1 MADLISISWEHVL
14 NKLSMSFKQ
23 INSHYCILVFF
34 VVTEYFLEIQP
45 LFIS

>member
-1 MADLISISWEHVL
+1 MTDLISISWEHVL

-34 VVTEYFLEIQP
+34 VVAEYFLEIQP